1 MNLLSVERKE
11 KSLLVEE
18 VRESFMRQEG
28 IDLILV
34 KVRRAKKKGE
44 VSLDGK
50 IKVIAIGDH

>member
-18 VRESFMRQEG
+18 VGESFMRQEG

-34 KVRRAKKKGE
+34 KVRRAKKKRE
-44 VSLDGK
+44 VPLGGK
-50 IKVIAIGDH
+50 IKATAIGDH

>member
-18 VRESFMRQEG
+18 VGETFMRQEG

-34 KVRRAKKKGE
+34 KVRRAKKKRE
-44 VSLDGK
+44 VPLGGK
-50 IKVIAIGDH
+50 IKVTAIGDH